1 MRVIKYGVFIIL
13 LFCSFSSRFLFAQ
26 EDSSVK
32 LSSAELE
39 QLLAPIALYP
49 DTLLAQVLMA
59 STYPLEVVQAARWLE
74 KNKNLKGEQ
83 LVAEAQK
90 QDWDDSVKSLVE
102 FPDVV
107 SMMNENLD
115 WTTNLGDAFLAQ
127 QQEVMDAVQVLRA
140 RADAAGNLET
150 TKEQVVVK
158 EKETIIIQ
166 PADPQV
172 VYVPAYN
179 PTVVYGT
186 WYYPA
191 YPPYAVYPPGYVASN
206 IFSFGLGVAV
216 GATFASFDWGHNN
229 CCYWGGGY
237 GHGDVN
243 VNVNRGDVNI
253 GNKVNI
259 NRNNS
264 GERRW
269 QHNPEHRRGVEYK
282 NNAVAERYQKGNQ
295 GVSNREYRGYG
306 ETRPTTS
313 SVEKGL
319 RERSDSGAFSGY
331 DRGQAT
337 KQESKVGRESRQPG
351 SSDLGNA
358 ERKNTGPS
366 TPKTKERARTSESRS
381 SGSRDHSDAFSG
393 YGSRSDTRA
402 DSNRGKSSR
411 ESYQRSTNKSGSNK
425 GSNRGSNRGKRR

>member
-1 MRVIKYGVFIIL
+1 MRVIKYGAVIIFL
-13 LFCSFSSRFLFAQ
+13 LFSFSSGFLFAQ
-26 EDSSVK
+26 ENSSVK

-39 QLLAPIALYP
+39 QMLAPIALYP

-83 LVAEAQK
+83 LYAEAQK

-115 WTTNLGDAFLAQ
+115 WTTDLGDAFLAQ
-127 QQEVMDAVQVLRA
+127 QQEVMDSVQVLRE
-140 RADAAGNLET
+140 RADASGNLKT
-150 TKEQVVVK
+150 TEEQVVVK

-179 PTVVYGT
+179 PAVVYGT

-206 IFSFGLGVAV
+206 VISFGLGVAV

-237 GHGDVN
+237 GRGNTNVKINTGDI
-243 VNVNRGDVNI
+243 NI
-253 GNKVNI
+253 GNKANI
-259 NRNNS
+259 EN
-264 GERRW
+264 RRW
-269 QHNPEHRRGVEYK
+269 QHKPEHRRGVEYK

-295 GVSNREYRGYG
+295 GASNREFRGYG
-306 ETRPTTS
+306 ETRPTTT

-331 DRGQAT
+331 DRGQTT
-337 KQESKVGRESRQPG
+337 KRESKVGRESRQPG
-351 SSDLGNA
+351 SSNVGNV
-358 ERKNTGPS
+358 ERKRSASSTSRTNERPRTGAARS
-366 TPKTKERARTSESRS
+366 TRS
-381 SGSRDHSDAFSG
+381 GTHSDAFSG
-393 YGSRSDTRA
+393 YGSRSETRA
-402 DSNRGKSSR
+402 NSNRGRTSR
-411 ESYQRSTNKSGSNK
+411 ESYQRSTSG
-425 GSNRGSNRGKRR
+425 RGGRGGGGRGGGGGRR

>member
-1 MRVIKYGVFIIL
+1 MRVIKYGLVIIL
-13 LFCSFSSRFLFAQ
+13 LFSTLGSRCLYAQ
-26 EDSSVK
+26 EDSSGR
-32 LSSAELE
+32 LSAAELE

-59 STYPLEVVQAARWLE
+59 STYPLEVVQAARWLD

-83 LVAEAQK
+83 LFAEAQK

-115 WTTNLGDAFLAQ
+115 WTTSLGDAFLAQ
-127 QQEVMDAVQVLRA
+127 QQEVMDAVQVLRE
-140 RADAAGNLET
+140 RADSSGNLKS

-179 PTVVYGT
+179 PAVVYGT
-186 WYYPA
+186 WYYPT
-191 YPPYAVYPPGYVASN
+191 YPPYAIYPPGYVASSV
-206 IFSFGLGVAV
+206 FSFGLGVAV
-216 GATFASFDWGHNN
+216 GATFASFDWGHND

-237 GHGDVN
+237 GHGNTN
-243 VNVNRGDVNI
+243 VNINRGDVNI

-259 NRNNS
+259 NGNNA

-282 NNAVAERYQKGNQ
+282 NNNVAERYQKGNQ
-295 GVSNREYRGYG
+295 GVSNREYKGYG
-306 ETRPTTS
+306 EKRPTTA

-319 RERSDSGAFSGY
+319 QDRGDNGAFSGY

-337 KQESKVGRESRQPG
+337 KQESKVGRESRQTG
-351 SSDLGNA
+351 SSKSGIED
-358 ERKNTGPS
+358 RKNTGSSASS
-366 TPKTKERARTSESRS
+366 TRERARTGENRS
-381 SGSRDHSDAFSG
+381 TGSRDRSDAFSG
-393 YGSRSDTRA
+393 YGSRSETRA
-402 DSNRGKSSR
+402 DSNRGRSSR
-411 ESYQRSTNKSGSNK
+411 ESYQRSTSRSGSHSGSK
-425 GSNRGSNRGKRR
+425 GSHRGRR